1 MAEKKSE
8 ERKEG
13 DRGLT
18 AQTGRLATSLA
29 FLPSVA
35 ALAASVAAATA
46 DEMEEL
52 SVALRL

>member
-1 MAEKKSE
+1 MAEKKCE

-35 ALAASVAAATA
+35 ALAAAVAYAIA
-46 DEMEEL
+46 DETAEL
-52 SVALRL
+52 SGALRA